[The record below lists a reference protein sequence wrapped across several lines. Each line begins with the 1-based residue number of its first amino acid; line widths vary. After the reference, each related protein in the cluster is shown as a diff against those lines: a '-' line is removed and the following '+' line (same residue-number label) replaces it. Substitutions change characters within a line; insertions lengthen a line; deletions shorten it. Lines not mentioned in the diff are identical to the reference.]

1 MSKIK
6 VNKLPIL
13 IPVVAAVSILLVW
26 LIPQFHFS
34 SKTEQQLSLG
44 ERYLEE
50 MDYNSA
56 IVTFS
61 ELIAVDPSQ
70 TQAKLGLVQAYLG
83 MEDYQKAEVLLEGMS
98 DEDPSAE
105 MLDLMVQTS
114 IGEGKQD
121 IALNQISQ
129 LIEKTDA
136 QEWYDKRQEL
146 LQSYYEEPHS
156 FFASSDTSIFLQG
169 DQFLVMGNDTLDRF
183 GDLGSFSQQASR
195 GVLSAGYIPN
205 LEAVPKKV
213 YIVGRTFCV
222 IDSENQLWTAGE
234 NRWGQRGL
242 GWCDLTGG
250 MGWEKMPGGENV
262 VSVAGTTG
270 LMFVLKNDGSLWY
283 SGEGSAEGMKQDYSL
298 PALRSLSSDGYWVV
312 ALTVDGDLFYRQ
324 RSQQSDGTSLG
335 TWLKAGSNVIQFSVN
350 GDYLLWMDQSGMMN
364 SLTGSFPS
372 FPEEWQWVGNK
383 IKPDSEIIRFA
394 SIGDILLYFTEDQ
407 TLYVCVDG
415 ESAILEE
422 NCEVSALYSCGAE
435 GIPALVVEYSN
446 GDLMIFSDETLM
458 FYQYSGG
465 ELTGAKELPVS
476 LS

>member
-13 IPVVAAVSILLVW
+13 IPVTAAIGILLVW

-56 IVTFS
+56 VVTFS

-70 TQAKLGLVQAYLG
+70 SQAKLGLVEAYLG
-83 MEDYQKAEVLLEGMS
+83 MEDYQKAEVLLEEMS
-98 DEDPSAE
+98 GEDPSAE
-105 MLDLMVQTS
+105 VLDLIVQTS

-136 QEWYDKRQEL
+136 QEWYEKRQEL
-146 LQSYYEEPHS
+146 LQSYYNEPHS
-156 FFASSDTSIFLQG
+156 FFASADTSIFLQG
-169 DQFLVMGNDTLDRF
+169 DQFLVMGNDNLDSF
-183 GDLGSFSQQASR
+183 GNLGSLSQQSYK
-195 GVLSAGYIPN
+195 GVLSEGYIPDF
-205 LEAVPKKV
+205 EAVPQKV

-250 MGWEKMPGGENV
+250 MGWEKMPGGENS

-270 LMFVLKNDGSLWY
+270 LIFVLKNDGSLWY
-283 SGEGSAEGMKQDYSL
+283 SGEGNAEGLKQDSSL
-298 PALRSLSSDGYWVV
+298 PALRSISSDGYLVV

-324 RSQQSDGTSLG
+324 KLQQSNGTQLG
-335 TWLKAGSNVIQFSVN
+335 TWIKAASDVIQYSVN
-350 GDYLLWMDQSGMMN
+350 GNCLLWMDQSGMIN
-364 SLTGSFPS
+364 SLTGSYPDFPT
-372 FPEEWQWVGNK
+372 EWQWVGSK

-394 SIGDILLYFTEDQ
+394 SADNILLYFTDDQ
-407 TLYVCVDG
+407 TLRICVDG
-415 ESAILEE
+415 KSAVLEE
-422 NCEVSALYSCGAE
+422 NCEISALYSCGAA
-435 GIPALVVEYSN
+435 GIPSLVVEYSN
-446 GDLMIFSDETLM
+446 GDIMIFSYETMM

-465 ELTGAKELPVS
+465 ELTGTMELPDS
-476 LS
+476 LY